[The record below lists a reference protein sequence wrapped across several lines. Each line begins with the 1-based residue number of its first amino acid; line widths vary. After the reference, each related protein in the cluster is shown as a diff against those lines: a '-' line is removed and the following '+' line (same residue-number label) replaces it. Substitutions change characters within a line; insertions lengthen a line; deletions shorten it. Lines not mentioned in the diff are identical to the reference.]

1 MQPYYLAWLVGRPV
15 LCDKYCVA
23 QVVSATSHA
32 CLLSFAK
39 TCRHKQNPIDFE
51 RAGLK
56 NEWDPRGTLFFIKK
70 FEQEFDCGNVCLV
83 WSGLDNKQLSS
94 YKASAVLGEP
104 NEVMPSQSC
113 LSDPCWSALILTIAG
128 QGARP
133 QSP

>member
-1 MQPYYLAWLVGRPV
+1 MQPHHLAWLVGRPV
-15 LCDKYCVA
+15 LCDRYCVA
-23 QVVSATSHA
+23 QVLATSHA

-70 FEQEFDCGNVCLV
+70 FEQEFDRGNVCLV
-83 WSGLDNKQLSS
+83 WSGLDDKQLGS

-104 NEVMPSQSC
+104 NEQVMSSQSC
-113 LSDPCWSALILTIAG
+113 LPEPCWSALILTIAG